1 MIGGFATVAYPADY
15 GNSGI
20 MTFIVNQRGIV
31 YQKDLGTET
40 PVLAAAI
47 TAYDPDSSWQ
57 PTGD

>member
-1 MIGGFATVAYPADY
+1 MRTGFAAVAWPSEY

-40 PVLAAAI
+40 PALVAAI
-47 TAYDPDSSWQ
+47 TAYDPDQTWQ
-57 PTGD
+57 VTGD